1 METIKCNNSQSVS
14 VKFIKNGGAKDEIL
28 VFALIDNEFW
38 FAIGNGH
45 FYKTENAAKKATI
58 REMNKFG
65 YTFDNEEME
74 KLNII

>member
-1 METIKCNNSQSVS
+1 MATIKCNNSKSVS

-28 VFALIDNEFW
+28 VLALIDNEFW

-58 REMNKFG
+58 KEMNKFG